1 MATYSKG
8 ANGAFS
14 GKVGSIVGSNWRGV
28 DYLKSLPKKSNKQS
42 SDLQLAQRRK
52 FALAPIYLSPIK
64 DILNIG
70 FKDKQLNKT
79 TGYNAAVK
87 IFLNN
92 AIVGD
97 YPDFTIDFSQIVLSK
112 GSLSVFH
119 GLSAVLQGTD
129 IVLSWLGIS
138 NRYNAFDDDM
148 LMVVLFNDTKKM
160 YLVYEDAQRA
170 ALTYTAIVGNTAA
183 GDVLHAWAFAVKR
196 ENNVVSNSQ
205 YLGSFTMPQA

>member
-42 SDLQLAQRRK
+42 SDLQLAQRSK
-52 FALAPIYLSPIK
+52 FALAPTYLSPIK

-97 YPDFTIDFSQIVLSK
+97 YPDFAIDFSQIVLSK

-119 GLSAVLQGTD
+119 GLSAALKGTD
-129 IVLSWLGIS
+129 IVLTWQGIT

-148 LMVVLFNDTKKM
+148 LIVVLFNDTKKM

-170 ALTYTAIVGNTAA
+170 ALTYTAVVGNTAA
-183 GDVLHAWAFAVKR
+183 GDVLYAWAFAVKR
-196 ENNVVSNSQ
+196 ENSVVANSQ

>member
-14 GKVGSIVGSNWRGV
+14 GKIGSIVGSNWRGV
-28 DYLKSLPKKSNKQS
+28 NYLKSLPKKNNRQS
-42 SDLQLAQRRK
+42 SDLQLAQRSK
-52 FALAPIYLSPIK
+52 FALAPLYLSPIK

-70 FKDKQLNKT
+70 FKDKQLNKI

-92 AIVGD
+92 AVGGD
-97 YPDFTIDFSQIVLSK
+97 YPDFVIDFSQIVLSK

-119 GLSAVLQGTD
+119 GLNAVLQGTD
-129 IVLSWLGIS
+129 IVLTWQGIP

-160 YLVYEDAQRA
+160 YFVYEEATRA
-170 ALTYTAIVGNTAA
+170 ALTYTIAVGNTFA
-183 GDVLHAWAFAVKR
+183 GDVFYGWAFAVKR

-205 YLGSFTMPQA
+205 YLGSFTMPKA

>member
-129 IVLSWLGIS
+129 IVLSWQSIS

-183 GDVLHAWAFAVKR
+183 GDVFYAWAFAVKR

-205 YLGSFTMPQA
+205 YLGSFAMPQA

>member
-1 MATYSKG
+1 MAVYSKG
-8 ANGAFS
+8 TNGAFS
-14 GKVGSIVGSNWRGV
+14 GKAGSIVGSNWRGV
-28 DYLKSLPKKSNKQS
+28 DYLKSMPKKSNKKGS
-42 SDLQLAQRRK
+42 ELQLAQRRK
-52 FALAPIYLSPIK
+52 FALAPLYLSPIK

-97 YPDFTIDFSQIVLSK
+97 YPDFAIDFSQIVLSK
-112 GSLSVFH
+112 GSLSEFH
-119 GLSAVLQGTD
+119 GLSAALQG
-129 IVLSWLGIS
+129 INLVLIWQCIT
-138 NRYNAFDDDM
+138 NRYDAFDDDM

-160 YLVYEDAQRA
+160 HLVYEAAQRA
-170 ALTYTAIVGNTAA
+170 ALTYTAIVGNTFA
-183 GDVLHAWAFAVKR
+183 GDVFYGWAFAVKR

>member
-129 IVLSWLGIS
+129 IVLSWQSIS

-183 GDVLHAWAFAVKR
+183 GDVFYAWAFAVKR

>member
-28 DYLKSLPKKSNKQS
+28 DYLKSLPKKSSKQS
-42 SDLQLAQRRK
+42 SDLQLAQRSK
-52 FALAPIYLSPIK
+52 FALAPTYLSPIK

-87 IFLNN
+87 IFLNQ
-92 AIVGD
+92 AIGGE
-97 YPDFTIDFSQIVLSK
+97 YPDFVIDFSQIVLSK

-119 GLSAVLQGTD
+119 GLSAVLKGSD
-129 IVLSWLGIS
+129 IVLSWQGIS

-148 LMVVLFNDTKKM
+148 LVVVLFNDTKKM
-160 YLVYEDAQRA
+160 YLVYEEAQRA
-170 ALTYTAIVGNTAA
+170 ALTYTAIVRNTFA
-183 GDVLHAWAFAVKR
+183 GDVLYAWAFAVKR
-196 ENNVVSNSQ
+196 ENSAVANSQ

>member
-14 GKVGSIVGSNWRGV
+14 GKVGSIIGSSWRGV
-28 DYLKSLPKKSNKQS
+28 DYLRSLPKKNNKPS
-42 SDLQLAQRRK
+42 SDLQIAQRSK

-70 FKDKQLNKT
+70 FKDKQLNKI

-87 IFLNN
+87 IFLNQ
-92 AIVGD
+92 AIGGD
-97 YPDFTIDFSQIVLSK
+97 YPDFVIDFSQIVMSK

-119 GLSAVLQGTD
+119 GLTAVLQD
-129 IVLSWLGIS
+129 SNLLINWQSIP
-138 NRYNAFDDDM
+138 NRYNSFDDDL

-160 YLVYEDAQRA
+160 YLVYEEAQRN
-170 ALTYTAIVGNTAA
+170 ALTYTAIIGNNFT
-183 GDVLHAWAFAVKR
+183 GDVFYGWVFAVKR
-196 ENNVVSNSQ
+196 ENNVVANSQ
-205 YLGSFTMPQA
+205 YLGSFNMP